1 VRNLAANSLLTL
13 ISVAVCLVLAEV
25 AVRIIDGESPVT
37 LQLPKILSSQGVDTT
52 GGHLDKLSRAAS
64 VDRDLFFSDPPPLAN
79 RRKPPPDW
87 LELEKTV
94 QVAPPVAADGSYPF
108 RLWDLFKAWNSVFV
122 GDPCTHDYMK
132 RAPGT
137 LFVFDP
143 PDGQPR
149 PTYRY
154 LPNATGSDGL
164 VTNAVGW
171 RGPAVSV
178 KRSPKTIRIVFVGAS
193 TVAEIRLV
201 PFSGPEYLHNWLN
214 RWAKARKLDVT
225 FEVLNAGREGISSID
240 IAAIVKNEV
249 APIWPDLVVYYE
261 GGNELQLATVVKEVP
276 KGTPRPA
283 GAIAR
288 WLRDAAAYSS
298 LARRAEG
305 LIGGG
310 EWPKPD
316 YEIVWPKGLDEFDP
330 DITRPDLPVN
340 LSRIIH
346 NLDSIRTDL
355 AKVGSEFSVASFHW
369 LAKDGLVVDAARQKA
384 ILETLNVS
392 YFPFRYRDLERLTAF
407 ENRVFAKYDAV
418 HGLPFIDVAG
428 HMPYDPNLFSDAIHN
443 TVAGIKLRAWIELQQ
458 LVPIIEKHL
467 ADGSWPRP
475 VPKMGDPPAYQ
486 PRQIHFTCK
495 SS

>member
-1 VRNLAANSLLTL
+1 
-13 ISVAVCLVLAEV
+13 
-25 AVRIIDGESPVT
+25 
-37 LQLPKILSSQGVDTT
+37 
-52 GGHLDKLSRAAS
+52 
-64 VDRDLFFSDPPPLAN
+64 
-79 RRKPPPDW
+79 
-87 LELEKTV
+87 
-94 QVAPPVAADGSYPF
+94 
-108 RLWDLFKAWNSVFV
+108 
-122 GDPCTHDYMK
+122 
-132 RAPGT
+132 
-137 LFVFDP
+137 
-143 PDGQPR
+143 
-149 PTYRY
+149 
-154 LPNATGSDGL
+154 
-164 VTNAVGW
+164 
-171 RGPAVSV
+171 
-178 KRSPKTIRIVFVGAS
+178 
-193 TVAEIRLV
+193 
-201 PFSGPEYLHNWLN
+201 
-214 RWAKARKLDVT
+214 
-225 FEVLNAGREGISSID
+225 
-240 IAAIVKNEV
+240 
-249 APIWPDLVVYYE
+249 VYYE

-305 LIGGG
+305 LIDGG

-316 YEIVWPKGLDEFDP
+316 YDIVWPKGLDEFDP

-340 LSRIIH
+340 LSRIIR
-346 NLDSIRTDL
+346 NLDAIRTDL
-355 AKVGSEFSVASFHW
+355 AKVGSDFSVASFHW

-384 ILETLNVS
+384 ILETLNIS

-418 HGLPFIDVAG
+418 HGLPFIDVAS

-475 VPKMGDPPAYQ
+475 VPEMGDPPPYQ

-495 SS
+495 PS